1 MVQKCLFVLGII
13 FFLCDYHWFQ
23 GDSVKV
29 TFIGANPRNNVKVPS
44 FLPLVIF
51 FKAYFTVRKCNLFTN
66 LCVPYISVGGHL
78 PVSGD
83 ASTRQQ
89 LEGGVY
95 RQSVGNKV
103 SPNKDCN
110 SFANSSNNLFLSS
123 FNSYIQICIYYFCRG
138 TRRLSVLWTVYNGIG

>member
-1 MVQKCLFVLGII
+1 MLVCPWNHLL
-13 FFLCDYHWFQ
+13 FLCDYHWFQ

-29 TFIGANPRNNVKVPS
+29 TFIGANPRNNVKVHS
-44 FLPLVIF
+44 YLPLIIF
-51 FKAYFTVRKCNLFTN
+51 LKAHLTVRKCNLFTN

-89 LEGGVY
+89 LEGSVY

-103 SPNKDCN
+103 SPYKDCN
-110 SFANSSNNLFLSS
+110 SFATCLNNLLLSS
-123 FNSYIQICIYYFCRG
+123 FNSYNADLYLLFLQRYTQVKCIMNC
-138 TRRLSVLWTVYNGIG
+138 I